1 MYSLKV
7 KPKAFLILDK
17 EMQFFQVLSLQD
29 LVGRHFGHILLTF
42 LKARPFYRNG
52 RMFLQLW
59 NSLPYEKSERMS
71 SLTTMGPFH
80 QHFWCQSR
88 GTFVQIIFYVFKG
101 NINKRACIIHQCRK
115 TTILSCHRCLI
126 NIVVENMNN
135 I

>member
-17 EMQFFQVLSLQD
+17 EIQFFQVLSLQD

-71 SLTTMGPFH
+71 SLTTRGLFH
-80 QHFWCQSR
+80 RYFWCQSR
-88 GTFVQIIFYVFKG
+88 GTFVQISFKG
-101 NINKRACIIHQCRK
+101 NFNKRACIIHQCRK
-115 TTILSCHRCLI
+115 TTILSSHRCLI
-126 NIVVENMNN
+126 NIVVEKMNN